1 MEPHEAKVAGCGA
14 TKTARF
20 SMSLCVPVHR
30 LHRTPEDQGRV
41 EPWSLLPPRCARAE
55 RVERA
60 AARAERLARARPLER
75 RERGAQVQGDVHG
88 HDLQS
93 TKRDTAEPARSVPD
107 S

>member
-1 MEPHEAKVAGCGA
+1 MGGCRA
-14 TKTARF
+14 TKTAQF
-20 SMSLCVPVHR
+20 SMSLRVPVHR
-30 LHRTPEDQGRV
+30 LHRTPEDQGRD

-93 TKRDTAEPARSVPD
+93 TKRDTAESARSVPD